1 MADEFDL
8 RSTAQRPDLTPAE
21 KIIESGLRLYDRFAN
36 RAEMPTNRRIFL
48 ETVLDRSRQPITEQ
62 SFRPEE
68 LQYIRELVMRPYTMN
83 AQHYDRYGKWL
94 DQRLAQDAAE
104 TKKDRKLYPEFRQL
118 FEKQL
123 SAVKSFQSGNLTQD
137 FIDLASGKQ
146 YVAKEAAPPQVD
158 NEGISKNWAD
168 YAQAFKVKP
177 AVTYESYA
185 LTGPSNVELD
195 RRLTA
200 GQSPR
205 EAVHLTLGRF
215 AYGVDPN
222 TGNLVVRDK
231 YDFNPPD
238 ALAARASPTQPIGLE
253 PAATSAETFGAGS
266 YGILRQFAGRVTPPG
281 QGRNV
286 LINLPRQR

>member
-1 MADEFDL
+1 
-8 RSTAQRPDLTPAE
+8 
-21 KIIESGLRLYDRFAN
+21 
-36 RAEMPTNRRIFL
+36 
-48 ETVLDRSRQPITEQ
+48 
-62 SFRPEE
+62 
-68 LQYIRELVMRPYTMN
+68 
-83 AQHYDRYGKWL
+83 
-94 DQRLAQDAAE
+94 LAQDAAE

-146 YVAKEAAPPQVD
+146 YVAKEAAPPQID
-158 NEGISKNWAD
+158 TEGISKNWAD